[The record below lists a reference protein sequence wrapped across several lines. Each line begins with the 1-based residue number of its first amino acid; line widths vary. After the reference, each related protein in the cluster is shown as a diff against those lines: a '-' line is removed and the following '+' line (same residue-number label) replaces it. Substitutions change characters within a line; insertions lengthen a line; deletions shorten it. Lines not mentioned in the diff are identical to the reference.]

1 MYKRPVILLGLITF
15 IILVTYPFW
24 SKVGAEKTAMEIKPE
39 LPVGHTE
46 CVESK
51 EFMRS
56 SHMTLLHQWR
66 DGAVREHKRTYVNQK
81 GKEFKKSLVGT
92 CMNCHT
98 SKEKFCDQCHSS
110 VGVTMDCW
118 SCHVSPDLA
127 KKGGQ
132 E

>member
-1 MYKRPVILLGLITF
+1 MFKRPVILLGLITF
-15 IILVTYPFW
+15 IVLVTYPFW
-24 SKVGAEKTAMEIKPE
+24 SNAGAEKVKQIQPE

-56 SHMTLLHQWR
+56 SHMTLLHSLR
-66 DGAVREHKRTYVNQK
+66 DGAVREHERMYVNKK
-81 GKEFKKSLVGT
+81 GQTFKKSLVGT

-98 SKEKFCDQCHSS
+98 SKEKFCDQCHQS

-118 SCHVSPDLA
+118 SCHVSPDIA
-127 KKGGQ
+127 KKSGGQ